1 MQLVRGD
8 PLKPSIEFTLCV
20 RKCCRMKTIAGDSI
34 AKERRAGM
42 KGWFNFRISES
53 DNRLLA
59 DNAKACGLSKSAYLR
74 KLLHGYKPKTLPP
87 LDYFRMMKELKQIGN
102 NLNQI
107 AFVAN
112 STGTIDGHEYHT
124 MALLVRK
131 KIREI
136 EKGVL
141 EPETGHDE
149 DMGDEPS

>member
-1 MQLVRGD
+1 
-8 PLKPSIEFTLCV
+8 
-20 RKCCRMKTIAGDSI
+20 
-34 AKERRAGM
+34 M

-87 LDYFRMMKELKQIGN
+87 LDYVRMMKELKQIGN

-112 STGTIDGHEYHT
+112 STGTIDRHEYHT

-141 EPETGHDE
+141 EPENGHDE